1 MDTEKTGSPCYPPG
15 APPAEKKT
23 RPTCCA
29 GPGHAPASQSASSG
43 IETVTSELTL
53 SDRFNAVRC
62 RLGGFRMHY
71 VVRPGIY
78 AVGAPGPDSDVF
90 VSANYRLSFNILRRS
105 LRNMNAWILVID
117 TKGINVWC
125 AAGKGTFGTDE
136 LVARIFE
143 TRLASVVSHRRIILP
158 QLGGPGVAGHVVQ
171 KQTGFKVLWGPVNAA
186 DIRAYVEA
194 GYKASKAMRSVRFN
208 LFDRLILTPMELV
221 PAMKIFPLYALAVL
235 LVFALQPTG
244 ISATDASAYGLP
256 FLVMGG
262 AAVFAGAFLTP
273 ILLPYIPNR
282 SFAIKGWLIGL
293 LTTAVAGRSIGIYSM
308 PVALVIMTFVFF
320 PFLSSYI
327 ALQFTGA
334 TTFTGPSGVKK
345 ELRYAMPVYITAAGA
360 SVILLITFKLSQ
372 WGIL

>member
-1 MDTEKTGSPCYPPG
+1 MDTEKLNSTCCPPD
-15 APPAEKKT
+15 APPADKGVKS
-23 RPTCCA
+23 TCCA
-29 GPGHAPASQSASSG
+29 GPGRAPINLSASSG

-71 VVRPGIY
+71 IVRPGIY

-90 VSANYRLSFNILRRS
+90 VSANYRLSFNVLRRS

-125 AAGKGTFGTDE
+125 AAGKGAFGTDE
-136 LVARIFE
+136 LVGRIFE
-143 TRLASVVSHRRIILP
+143 TRLSNIVNHRRIILP
-158 QLGGPGVAGHVVQ
+158 QLGGPGVAGHLVQ

-221 PAMKIFPLYALAVL
+221 PALKIFPLYALAVL
-235 LVFALQPTG
+235 LVFALAPTG
-244 ISATDASAYGLP
+244 ISATGAEAYGLP
-256 FLVMGG
+256 FLVMAG
-262 AAVFAGAFLTP
+262 AAVFSGAFLTP
-273 ILLPYIPNR
+273 VLLPYIPNR
-282 SFAIKGWLIGL
+282 SFAIKGWLTGL
-293 LTTAVAGRSIGIYSM
+293 LTTVVAARSIGIYSM
-308 PVALVIMTFVFF
+308 PDALIIMTFVFF
-320 PFLSSYI
+320 PLLSSYI

-345 ELRYAMPVYITAAGA
+345 ELRYAMPLYITAAGA
-360 SVILLITFKLSQ
+360 SIVLIIAFKLSQ
-372 WGIL
+372 WGVL